1 MQLLPNEILDW
12 VNAEK
17 TNLEKYA
24 DNGLIGCFL
33 EIYLNCPG
41 EFYGLNNDYPIAV
54 EKIKAAK
61 EILSQ
66 YQSQIIK
73 ANNFSLSENERRIY
87 YLENKN
93 KYKLYCQNLKIYLNL
108 GLQLNQSRSIKNQTI
123 RIFKTAYRMQYKL

>member
-1 MQLLPNEILDW
+1 MQLFPNEILDW

-24 DNGLIGCFL
+24 DNGLIGCFW
-33 EIYLNCPG
+33 EIYLDCPG

-61 EILSQ
+61 EILFQ

-73 ANNFSLSENERRIY
+73 ANNFSLSENERLIC

-93 KYKLYCQNLKIYLNL
+93 KYKLYCQNLKTHLNV
-108 GLQLNQSRSIKNQTI
+108 GLQ
-123 RIFKTAYRMQYKL
+123 FKPVKEY